1 MSPLYVFVQ
10 LYFSSLLRSLRHK
23 LWWKYILFQFQYYFH
38 YIVITFSFSYHYRYV
53 HYAVI
58 KTKRIIFLVNNKIS
72 FATSLLL
79 QDLEKLHILV
89 SLLPLRLLQRD
100 SGKKYYLDSTLTT
113 FSFLPYPRFL
123 LPLPCHDQGN
133 SFFHFFATFTT
144 SWSKE
149 KKLIWSLR
157 SLRHN
162 LRVKKVF
169 FSFSHHLHYAMIKKK
184 KFFSCRHYVKY
195 AMVTEKEIW
204 FLLNH
209 YFDYATIMKEMFY
222 FISLGLS
229 L

>member
-1 MSPLYVFVQ
+1 MPWLRQNALFFLLIIKLVLPLR
-10 LYFSSLLRSLRHK
+10 L
-23 LWWKYILFQFQYYFH
+23 I
-38 YIVITFSFSYHYRYV
+38 
-53 HYAVI
+53 
-58 KTKRIIFLVNNKIS
+58 
-72 FATSLLL
+72 L

-113 FSFLPYPRFL
+113 FSVLPYPRFL

-209 YFDYATIMKEMFY
+209 YFDYATIMVT
-222 FISLGLS
+222 LGHVTIAVMTACI
-229 L
+229 